1 MIKQKQ
7 FEKKE
12 ITYRVVSPNGHDEYA
27 FDHSLALT
35 NIRTLVKD
43 EGKWLYI
50 DNDYVNPETLTT
62 RDLDQA
68 EDIILTN
75 AVAGGN

>member
-1 MIKQKQ
+1 MKKQKQ

-12 ITYRVVSPNGHDEYA
+12 ITYRVVSPNGHDERT
-27 FDHSLALT
+27 FDHSTALA
-35 NIRTLVKD
+35 NIRVLVKD
-43 EGKWLYI
+43 ESKWLYI
-50 DNDYVNPETLTT
+50 DNNYTNPETLTT

>member
-1 MIKQKQ
+1 MKKQKQ

-12 ITYRVVSPNGHDEYA
+12 ITYRVISPNGHDEYT
-27 FDHSLALT
+27 FDHSNALT
-35 NIRTLVKD
+35 SIRTLVKN

-50 DNDYVNPETLTT
+50 DNKYANPETLTT
-62 RDLDQA
+62 RDLDLA